1 MKKNF
6 LFVLSFLLLVAFS
19 ATFAS
24 AASVYL
30 TEADALTPSPG
41 DLNVT
46 IDPSMF
52 GGTLTLN
59 AYLHFTVADDVSGN
73 LGPYGAT
80 FSLFYDRDVTIEAA
94 SAEVDTLLWSLAEG
108 SIITCKHDE
117 NVVDFNIVDYWDQ
130 EQLPYGEYR
139 LGSVTFDIAPI
150 AAIGTMTTLELAQS
164 DNTGDFMAWSRNAF
178 DENVTFYG
186 ATVNVVPIPG
196 TVLLLGF
203 GLLGLMGIGRRRM
216 IKS

>member
-6 LFVLSFLLLVAFS
+6 LFVLSFLLVMAFS

-46 IDPSMF
+46 IGPSMF

-59 AYLHFTVADDVSGN
+59 VYLHFTTDDDPGDF
-73 LGPYGAT
+73 GPYGAV
-80 FSLFYDRDVTIEAA
+80 FSLFYDSDVTIEAA
-94 SAEVDTLLWSLAEG
+94 SAEVDTSWWSLAEG
-108 SIITCKHDE
+108 SIVTCKPDE

-130 EQLPYGEYR
+130 QQLPYGEYR
-139 LGSVTFDIAPI
+139 LGSVTFDIAAI

-164 DNTGDFMAWSRNAF
+164 DKVGNFLAWSEF
-178 DENVTFYG
+178 SDFGENVTFYSG
-186 ATVNVVPIPG
+186 TVNVVPIPG
-196 TVLLLGF
+196 AALLLGS
-203 GLLGLMGIGRRRM
+203 GLLGLIGIGRKRM
-216 IKS
+216 RKS